1 MSSNRK
7 KRKEGSKQ
15 PKNINLPPLIVPP
28 SAKQMPRGM
37 FIASPYVASFVPPKP
52 EKSKKKNTPSPSKRS
67 TKSRHSPE
75 PVSNSNVNRE
85 LLFMPSPK
93 KTSPPKTLS
102 PIKNR
107 PQSTPIEIEPIDTR
121 SLGPPPKPK
130 KKSHSVKQLKEQQ
143 ELAMLYLPRPYSA
156 SNTTSDQK
164 LMPINK
170 TKSSSTNHLH
180 QLNEKNGNTNLSQQ
194 QLKIIVSLNKIDSVL
209 KLNVL
214 QEPLSQQT
222 IVDEL
227 KKLLLLHKGNVTLF
241 PRDESFS
248 SFIEIVYLYFN
259 YIVIIF

>member
-7 KRKEGSKQ
+7 KRKDGSKHT
-15 PKNINLPPLIVPP
+15 KDINLPPLIVPP
-28 SAKQMPRGM
+28 SAKQIPRGM

-52 EKSKKKNTPSPSKRS
+52 EKSKKKKTPSPTKRS
-67 TKSRHSPE
+67 TKIHNSPE
-75 PVSNSNVNRE
+75 SDMNSNVNRE

-93 KTSPPKTLS
+93 KVSPPKTLS

-121 SLGPPPKPK
+121 SLAPKPK

-156 SNTTSDQK
+156 SSTPDPK
-164 LMPINK
+164 LLPLNK

-180 QLNEKNGNTNLSQQ
+180 PINEKNSNTNISQQ

-209 KLNVL
+209 KLDVL
-214 QEPLSQQT
+214 QDPLSQKT
-222 IVDEL
+222 IIEEL
-227 KKLLLLHKGNVTLF
+227 KKLLLLHKGNITLY
-241 PRDESFS
+241 PRDESFEL
-248 SFIEIVYLYFN
+248 FIDIV
-259 YIVIIF
+259 